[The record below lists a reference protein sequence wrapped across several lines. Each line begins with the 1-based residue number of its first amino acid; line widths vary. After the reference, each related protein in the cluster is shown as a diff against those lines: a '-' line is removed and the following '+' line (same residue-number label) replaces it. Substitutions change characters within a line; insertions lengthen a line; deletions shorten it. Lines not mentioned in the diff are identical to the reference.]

1 MGDGGGGEAAGV
13 ELALEG
19 SAVGLGGA
27 ASEVLDVVGE
37 HGFML
42 SQVSGF
48 PRTDFDD
55 RLGTED
61 APSSGG
67 DAKRSGCGYIS
78 LLRETFAAEDRAA
91 LGGAKGDGSLLATLR
106 AGGSSFDTGVMAPA
120 ADRLRRSQNGDTFG
134 FTNLTALRFVLE
146 LFVVKKQ
153 LFPGGEDKVSTT
165 VDASQYLILKFH

>member
-1 MGDGGGGEAAGV
+1 MMRR
-13 ELALEG
+13 
-19 SAVGLGGA
+19 
-27 ASEVLDVVGE
+27 
-37 HGFML
+37 H
-42 SQVSGF
+42 
-48 PRTDFDD
+48 R
-55 RLGTED
+55 
-61 APSSGG
+61 GG

-91 LGGAKGDGSLLATLR
+91 LGGSKGDGSLLATLR
-106 AGGSSFDTGVMAPA
+106 AGGSSLNTRVMAPA

-146 LFVVKKQ
+146 LFVVKKK

>member
-1 MGDGGGGEAAGV
+1 LAGGRGGEAADV
-13 ELALEG
+13 ELVLEG
-19 SAVGLGGA
+19 SAVGLGRA
-27 ASEVLDVVGE
+27 ASEVLDMVGE
-37 HGFML
+37 HGFMV

-48 PRTDFDD
+48 PRTHFDD
-55 RLGTED
+55 RPGTDD

-106 AGGSSFDTGVMAPA
+106 AGGSSFNTGVMAPA
-120 ADRLRRSQNGDTFG
+120 ADRLRRSKNSDAFG
-134 FTNLTALRFVLE
+134 FANLAALRFVLE

-153 LFPGGEDKVSTT
+153 LFPSGEDEVSTT